1 MTFFELSKINR
12 LVPLIFSFGALSISQ
27 KGLALLISTQ
37 AIALLGASEF
47 GRYAYVLNIVTLAS
61 MFALLGF
68 PQLLVREISVSAALN
83 DKARISGLVRFAV
96 ASVGAALLLSAILA
110 VLSFSHLGIPDD
122 QNANLWLSAFA
133 LLAALTIVGIQ
144 QAILRGANRVLA
156 AAWPIMILQPAFSL
170 MFLIAAKSIY
180 TGWKSSSVFILF
192 SISYFTASIILLIVI
207 LRDHNLRRAIIA
219 LPVYEPR
226 KWLGSL
232 WPFFMIGGLSM
243 LMAQIALLVLGFFV
257 EDEYLGYYSIA
268 AQVAV
273 LILLPATFIS
283 HTIEPR
289 LAEAYARNESE
300 KMRDLIG
307 KLTFWSASFAFA
319 GLAMLWFFGE
329 FVLRIVFG
337 LEFLAAFEPLMILAT
352 GSAISVAI
360 GPMGIFLSMAGHERN
375 TMIGSIFGVLLSFC
389 LTLTLIPR
397 LGING
402 AALATSISL
411 ILMKATYSWFAY
423 KKLGIP
429 PSIILIINRIKS

>member
-1 MTFFELSKINR
+1 
-12 LVPLIFSFGALSISQ
+12 
-27 KGLALLISTQ
+27 
-37 AIALLGASEF
+37 
-47 GRYAYVLNIVTLAS
+47 
-61 MFALLGF
+61 
-68 PQLLVREISVSAALN
+68 
-83 DKARISGLVRFAV
+83 
-96 ASVGAALLLSAILA
+96 
-110 VLSFSHLGIPDD
+110 
-122 QNANLWLSAFA
+122 
-133 LLAALTIVGIQ
+133 
-144 QAILRGANRVLA
+144 
-156 AAWPIMILQPAFSL
+156 
-170 MFLIAAKSIY
+170 
-180 TGWKSSSVFILF
+180 
-192 SISYFTASIILLIVI
+192 
-207 LRDHNLRRAIIA
+207 
-219 LPVYEPR
+219 
-226 KWLGSL
+226 
-232 WPFFMIGGLSM
+232 
-243 LMAQIALLVLGFFV
+243 
-257 EDEYLGYYSIA
+257 
-268 AQVAV
+268 VAV